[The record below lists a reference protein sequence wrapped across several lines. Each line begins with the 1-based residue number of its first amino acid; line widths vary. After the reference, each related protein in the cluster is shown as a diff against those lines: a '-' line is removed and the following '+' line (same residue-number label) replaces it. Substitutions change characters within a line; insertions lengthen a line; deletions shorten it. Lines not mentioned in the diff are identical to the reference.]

1 MPRVKVAYWWNALN
15 GGHEFG
21 YECDSLSPEWRFWL
35 GWAVAQNAGRPDIL
49 SECLYPFI
57 PSWVDTTTIGDICDS
72 RATEVGRKMANV
84 IGKKYAALVLARI
97 KKENP
102 TARKTLSAKWLKSER
117 RRICAPTRASSKAQ
131 KLRGLSPK
139 YIVVDEM
146 SPRFR
151 QSKAAAARARSKN
164 GRLKAHK
171 PRSRR
176 KA

>member
-1 MPRVKVAYWWNALN
+1 MKTKKKEVEAVIIRFPVAMLRQIDRTA
-15 GGHEFG
+15 
-21 YECDSLSPEWRFWL
+21 
-35 GWAVAQNAGRPDIL
+35 
-49 SECLYPFI
+49 
-57 PSWVDTTTIGDICDS
+57 
-72 RATEVGRKMANV
+72 
-84 IGKKYAALVLARI
+84 AALGESRNMVVRVAVRVWLARG
-97 KKENP
+97 
-102 TARKTLSAKWLKSER
+102 KWLKSER
-117 RRICAPTRASSKAQ
+117 RRICAPTPASSKAQ

-164 GRLKAHK
+164 GRFKAHK

>member
-21 YECDSLSPEWRFWL
+21 YECDSL
-35 GWAVAQNAGRPDIL
+35 
-49 SECLYPFI
+49 
-57 PSWVDTTTIGDICDS
+57 
-72 RATEVGRKMANV
+72 
-84 IGKKYAALVLARI
+84 
-97 KKENP
+97 
-102 TARKTLSAKWLKSER
+102 KWLKSER

-164 GRLKAHK
+164 GRFKAHK